1 MRRLAST
8 AIVLVAL
15 LLATLAA
22 VPGVSAQAADEHP
35 AVGAWLVD
43 PSPQDSTDPLELLT
57 VAPGG
62 IITYASPDGTGYG
75 SWAATGERNL
85 DATFLLPQRDPACG
99 CLVGYATVRTSTEVA
114 EDGQSFAGSYTL
126 EPPAGMAMAMG
137 APLGQLGPGEVTGQ
151 RIAVEPV
158 GEPVGPLPEE
168 GDPEPAGSAAPD
180 ASVSPSAS
188 TAVRNLIDPD
198 DILAGA
204 ARFGDLVFTAG
215 FLGLAAGDDFDADVN
230 DALDQL
236 EATLDRSG
244 AGFDTLLRVNVYL
257 TDWDDWEAYNRIYQ
271 ERIGEYGP
279 PPRTTVEVSRLG
291 LEAPIEIAAVAHVR
305 SSNP

>member
-8 AIVLVAL
+8 TIVLMAL

-22 VPGVSAQAADEHP
+22 APGVSAQAADEHP

-62 IITYASPDGTGYG
+62 IITYAS
-75 SWAATGERNL
+75 L
-85 DATFLLPQRDPACG
+85 DATFLFPQRDPECG
-99 CLVGYATVRTSTEVA
+99 CFVGYTTVRTSTEVA

-126 EPPAGMAMAMG
+126 EPPAGMAEAMG

-188 TAVRNLIDPD
+188 TAMRDLIDPD

-204 ARFGDLVFTAG
+204 ARYGDLVFTAG
-215 FLGLAAGDDFDADVN
+215 FLGLAEGDDFDADVN

-236 EATLDRSG
+236 EATLSKSG
-244 AGFDTLLRVNVYL
+244 AGFDTLVKVDVYL

-271 ERIGEYGP
+271 QRIGEYGL

-291 LEAPIEIAAVAHVR
+291 LEAPIEIAAIAHLR
-305 SSNP
+305 PSKP